1 MYLHRI
7 IMMKIRSIMRRNYKL
22 LVLLLLFA
30 AASCSFTTK
39 TFNDPNKDKTLIELI
54 AYVLENG
61 HYDAKDLNDS
71 FSKEVYNDYLESLD
85 PLKRYFYASDIEEF
99 QKYEDRI
106 DDQIKNSDISFFDL
120 THSRL

>member
-54 AYVLENG
+54 AYVLKNG
-61 HYDAKDLNDS
+61 HYDAKDINDA
-71 FSKEVYNDYLESLD
+71 FSEEVYKDYLEGVD

-99 QKYEDRI
+99 NQYKDKI
-106 DDQIKNSDISFFDL
+106 DDQIKS
-120 THSRL
+120 